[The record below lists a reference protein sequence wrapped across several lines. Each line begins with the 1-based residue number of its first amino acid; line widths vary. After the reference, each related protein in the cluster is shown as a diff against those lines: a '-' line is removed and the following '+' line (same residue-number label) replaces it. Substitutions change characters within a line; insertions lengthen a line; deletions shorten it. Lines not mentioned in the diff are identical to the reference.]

1 MGLSIDTA
9 VFFCYNDTERNLAA
23 ILPWRKERMD
33 MNWKQLPLYEG
44 KHGDIL
50 YTDTYNECTLMTVKE
65 TSKEAF
71 DAYLAALTD
80 AGYTEKSP
88 LRRVLG
94 TENQAAIYANGED
107 LVNLFYDA
115 SRNEVKITVEPLQ
128 GLDLSVFD
136 PAAAT
141 DGAAQS
147 LLFQLGL
154 AGLPQGDAMA
164 QEEKAWWIGMSYV
177 YRLSDGRFVI
187 WDGGLFDRTRNH
199 PARLYK
205 VMKDHCVSPDGKIT
219 VAAWFFTHPHTDHMG
234 AFVDFVKLYWQDPK
248 YNVAIERVICN
259 LCNVDTQTTP
269 APEGY
274 ERSVTAEK
282 VEGYNRVLQTLRAG
296 GVQVYKAHAG
306 QMYYLGNLTV
316 EVLFTFDILT
326 PDMLAPN
333 ILPVH
338 FSVEEGSE
346 EDLQYQAYDA
356 YVAEHGKESV
366 SRAENGD
373 GTVTYTYG
381 DTAVTVELNKA
392 RDHYMRTWGE
402 TDHGRSR
409 AKNPALENTVTYL
422 AYAKNDYTNVVSVV
436 TQATVHVDGAEHR
449 ALFTGDA
456 TWEALEWMNAAYGK
470 AMKSDFVQPPHH
482 GCGHFPRVK
491 LGEIGE
497 VSEELLAAHAPYARI
512 ALNFKKDKE
521 CWFTYRH
528 PAQLDLFYG
537 ERKNRAQLRAELEQ
551 TGRTALYEE
560 YYPEEGEY
568 GNVRA
573 KYVLWPTSVVGGT
586 VYYQWYHVKEEGPT
600 RECLLPEVH
609 FAEEVGRENVLAAG
623 HTVTKIA
630 FDGADVRIEKE
641 IPYGDLSAYN
651 AYPEE

>member
-1 MGLSIDTA
+1 MNHLQ
-9 VFFCYNDTERNLAA
+9 YN
-23 ILPWRKERMD
+23 LPA
-33 MNWKQLPLYEG
+33 YTG
-44 KHGDIL
+44 KHGEIS
-50 YTDTYNECTLMTVKE
+50 YVDTYNNCILMTVKN
-65 TSKEAF
+65 TTEADF
-71 DAYLAALTD
+71 LDYLNSLQAAGF
-80 AGYTEKSP
+80 AEKSGP
-88 LRRVLG
+88 RRVLG
-94 TENQAAIYANGED
+94 TENKAAIYANGTA
-107 LVNLFYDA
+107 LVNVFWDA
-115 SRNEVKITVEPLQ
+115 GRGEAKVTVEPLND
-128 GLDLSVFD
+128 LDLTVFD
-136 PAAAT
+136 STSAT
-141 DGAAQS
+141 GGEAKT

-154 AGLPQGDAMA
+154 DGLPQGSEIVH
-164 QEEKAWWIGMSYV
+164 EEKAWWIGMSYI
-177 YRLSDGRFVI
+177 YRLSDGRYVI
-187 WDGGLFDRTRNH
+187 YDGGLFDKAHNH

-205 VMKDHCVSPDGKIT
+205 ILKDYCVDPNGKIT
-219 VAAWFFTHPHTDHMG
+219 IAAWVFTHPHTDHMG
-234 AFVDFVKLYWQDPK
+234 AFVDFVKLYWQNPK
-248 YNVAIERVICN
+248 YNVTIERVICN
-259 LCNVDTQTTP
+259 LCNVDTQTAP

-274 ERSVTAEK
+274 ERSVTVEK

-296 GVQVYKAHAG
+296 GVQIYKAHAG

-333 ILPVH
+333 NLPVS
-338 FSVEEGSE
+338 FNVEEGSE

-366 SRAENGD
+366 LRVKNGD

-381 DTAVTVELNKA
+381 DTVVTVEENKP

-422 AYAKNDYTNVVSVV
+422 AYSKNDYTNVVSVV
-436 TQATVHVDGAEHR
+436 TQATVHTDGAEHR
-449 ALFTGDA
+449 AIFTGDA

-491 LGEIGE
+491 LGNIGE
-497 VSEELLAAHAPYARI
+497 VSEEVLAAHAPYAKK

-551 TGRTALYEE
+551 TGRTALYED

-573 KYVLWPTSVVGGT
+573 KYVLWPTSVDGGT
-586 VYYQWYHVKEEGPT
+586 VYYQWYHVNPIGPT
-600 RECLLPEVH
+600 RACLMPEVH
-609 FAEEVGRENVLAAG
+609 FAEEIGKENVLAAG
-623 HTVTKIA
+623 HTITKIS
-630 FDGADVRIEKE
+630 FDGANVTVEKD